1 MFRFNLERLVIPPG
15 SFSAG
20 TCAHHHPKSDVVV
33 PVVRVVPVAIG
44 TPHVPVVIVERP
56 APQHTV
62 PVSLPPQRQSG
73 EDFGCLMIW

>member
-1 MFRFNLERLVIPPG
+1 MFRFNLEGLGIPPG

-20 TCAHHHPKSDVVV
+20 TREHRDPKSDVVI

-44 TPHVPVVIVERP
+44 APHVPVVVVERA

-62 PVSLPPQRQSG
+62 PVSLPLQPQSG
-73 EDFGCLMIW
+73 EDCRCLTVW